1 MIHALY
7 PGLGSAPEAEAR
19 SSLTD
24 RRKATGETDPIKV
37 IAKLREMKNAM

>member
-1 MIHALY
+1 VGVGVSHTLQS
-7 PGLGSAPEAEAR
+7 LWSSVR
-19 SSLTD
+19 SGRLTR